1 VNRDGGPTLW
11 WDGEIRPRED
21 RDGDSRP
28 QGDVTY
34 VVGSPWRLRRGVLAT
49 ASMTV
54 LAAVGLVCATTT
66 SLMGDG
72 PAPTAARH
80 SVPPRVDE
88 DAAPVSGVAA
98 RAADV
103 QPARMPKASS
113 AAATPAATSP
123 SGLSAPLARSLEK
136 AERAARAAGVTLTV
150 TSGRRSRAEQ
160 QRLFDAA
167 VRQYG
172 SVAKARRW
180 VLPPSESR
188 HVTGEAVDI
197 GPRSGARWLEV
208 NGVKWGLCR
217 RYVNEWW
224 HFERLAPAI
233 GQACPALE
241 ANAAG

>member
-1 VNRDGGPTLW
+1 MNRDGGPTLW
-11 WDGEIRPRED
+11 WDGEIRPPEE
-21 RDGDSRP
+21 RDGDTRP

-49 ASMTV
+49 ASLTL

-66 SLMGDG
+66 SLMGDE

-80 SVPPRVDE
+80 SARPRVDQ
-88 DAAPVSGVAA
+88 DAAPVSGGAA
-98 RAADV
+98 RAAEV
-103 QPARMPKASS
+103 QPARLPTSS
-113 AAATPAATSP
+113 STAATPASTSP
-123 SGLSAPLARSLEK
+123 SGLSAPLARSLDK

-172 SVAKARRW
+172 SVAKARQW

-241 ANAAG
+241 PNAAG

>member
-1 VNRDGGPTLW
+1 MNRDGGPTLW
-11 WDGEIRPRED
+11 WDGEIRPQED
-21 RDGDSRP
+21 RDGDTRP

-49 ASMTV
+49 ASLTG

-66 SLMGDG
+66 TLMRDE
-72 PAPTAARH
+72 PAPTGVRH
-80 SVPPRVDE
+80 SAPTRIDE
-88 DAAPVSGVAA
+88 DAAPVSTAA
-98 RAADV
+98 RAPEV
-103 QPARMPKASS
+103 QPASRAKAPST
-113 AAATPAATSP
+113 AATPAATSP
-123 SGLSAPLARSLEK
+123 DGLSAPLARSLEK
-136 AERAARAAGVTLTV
+136 AEQAARAAGVTLTV

-180 VLPPSESR
+180 VLPPAESR
-188 HVTGEAVDI
+188 HVTGDAVDV

-208 NGVKWGLCR
+208 HGVEWGLCR

-241 ANAAG
+241 PNAAG

>member
-1 VNRDGGPTLW
+1 MD
-11 WDGEIRPRED
+11 DE
-21 RDGDSRP
+21 
-28 QGDVTY
+28 
-34 VVGSPWRLRRGVLAT
+34 
-49 ASMTV
+49 
-54 LAAVGLVCATTT
+54 
-66 SLMGDG
+66 
-72 PAPTAARH
+72 PAPAAARH
-80 SVPPRVDE
+80 SGPPRVDE